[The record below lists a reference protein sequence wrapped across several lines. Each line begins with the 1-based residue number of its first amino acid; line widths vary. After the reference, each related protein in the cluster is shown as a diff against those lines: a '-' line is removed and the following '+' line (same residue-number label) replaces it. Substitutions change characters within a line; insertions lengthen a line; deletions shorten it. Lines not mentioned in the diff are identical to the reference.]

1 MDSERLKK
9 KGKHVS
15 KNKLAEKEKQSVI
28 FPGADGDGIT
38 DWHGKDLLSAL
49 LAVEQVSLPLEPCQI

>member
-9 KGKHVS
+9 RGGNMSVKKS
-15 KNKLAEKEKQSVI
+15 AEKGETFRN
-28 FPGADGDGIT
+28 FPGANGDGIT

-49 LAVEQVSLPLEPCQI
+49 LAVEQASLPLEPCQI

>member
-9 KGKHVS
+9 GGENVS
-15 KNKLAEKEKQSVI
+15 KKSAEKGET
-28 FPGADGDGIT
+28 FRDGIT

-49 LAVEQVSLPLEPCQI
+49 LAVEQVLLPLEPCQI